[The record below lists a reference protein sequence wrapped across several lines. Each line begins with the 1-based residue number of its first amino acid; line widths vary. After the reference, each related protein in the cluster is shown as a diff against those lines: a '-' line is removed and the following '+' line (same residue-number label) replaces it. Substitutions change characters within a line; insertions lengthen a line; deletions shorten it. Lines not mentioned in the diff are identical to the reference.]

1 MESESE
7 IDESPFYSVIHNLGT
22 FLMDFNKYHYTF
34 SSSTVVSINFQVV
47 SHILVRPAHA
57 LPQPKKNLH

>member
-1 MESESE
+1 METENE

-22 FLMDFNKYHYTF
+22 FLMDINKYHSTF
-34 SSSTVVSINFQVV
+34 SSSTAVSVNFQVL
-47 SHILVRPAHA
+47 SHIMVRPAHT